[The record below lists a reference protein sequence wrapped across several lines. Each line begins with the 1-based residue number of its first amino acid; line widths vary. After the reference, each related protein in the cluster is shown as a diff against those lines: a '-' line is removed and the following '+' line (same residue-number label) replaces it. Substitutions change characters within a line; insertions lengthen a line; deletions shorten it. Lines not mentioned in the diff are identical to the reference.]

1 MEKTMNTPNFVTS
14 EIIQHVVDTIVYS
27 VHPHKIL
34 IFGSCANKKMK
45 WDSDLDLFIEMD
57 TDVSF
62 VDRALN
68 IRNLFD
74 NIPCP
79 LDIVVYTPEE
89 VAYWREIP
97 SSFVHKIFA
106 EGYVVYDRA
115 TEKSGQTVDA
125 QS

>member
-1 MEKTMNTPNFVTS
+1 
-14 EIIQHVVDTIVYS
+14 
-27 VHPHKIL
+27 
-34 IFGSCANKKMK
+34 
-45 WDSDLDLFIEMD
+45 MD

-62 VDRALN
+62 VDRALE

-74 NIPCP
+74 KVPCP

-89 VAYWREIP
+89 VAYWREVP

-115 TEKSGQTVDA
+115 TEESDRGDA
-125 QS
+125 IISKRASSNTLLCKQEA